1 MKNPTIEISFS
12 SQKKLYV
19 SFGREEELKFPNKT
33 VAKAYSFKL
42 KRLIKETII
51 SVSSIQSTIY
61 SCYRSNYLYL
71 PNKISHTIL
80 NNIQAFDFKIDFVF
94 KEYST
99 GNSSFVFHSISY
111 LINTLYASIM
121 ILREY
126 ANTYKVH
133 YLKNEMNAM
142 FNTLELIEKE
152 FNNKRLDLD
161 MCFATKKRCK
171 VVPISKAI

>member
-19 SFGREEELKFPNKT
+19 SFDRNDNLKFPNKT
-33 VAKAYSFKL
+33 IAKAYSFKL
-42 KRLIKETII
+42 KKLIKETII

-61 SCYRSNYLYL
+61 NCYRSNYLYL
-71 PNKISHTIL
+71 PNNVSHHVL
-80 NNIQAFDFKIDFVF
+80 KNIQNFDFKIDFVF

-99 GNSSFVFHSISY
+99 GNGSFVFHSISY

-121 ILREY
+121 IFKEY

-152 FNNKRLDLD
+152 FNKKRLDLD
-161 MCFATKKRCK
+161 MCFTTKNRFK
-171 VVPISKAI
+171 VIRIAKAI